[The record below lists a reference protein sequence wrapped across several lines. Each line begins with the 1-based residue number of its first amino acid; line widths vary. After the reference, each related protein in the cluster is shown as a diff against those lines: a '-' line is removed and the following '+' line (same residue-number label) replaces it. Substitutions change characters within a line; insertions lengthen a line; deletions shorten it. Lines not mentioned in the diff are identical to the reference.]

1 MTDTVT
7 LTRDEAESLHDF
19 IECGFIPFLQECK
32 DEIDNMKGLYHI
44 SCIWKK
50 CDDLM
55 FAKEYEDVKMGKH

>member
-19 IECGFIPFLQECK
+19 IECGFIEFIK
-32 DEIDNMKGLYHI
+32 AAGDDIDNIKWLYHI

-55 FAKEYEDVKMGKH
+55 FANEYEVVRRGK